1 MKCLNE
7 PAVRQEKEREGKKEI
22 GEGWRDKG
30 STCTLSYL
38 FLQTEYIVKVGVVN
52 VGINTK
58 QTLKNR
64 LGNSDKV
71 TREIN
76 A

>member
-7 PAVRQEKEREGKKEI
+7 PAVRQEKEREGEKRNR
-22 GEGWRDKG
+22 RDKG

-38 FLQTEYIVKVGVVN
+38 FLQMEYIFKVGVVN

-58 QTLKNR
+58 QTLENR

>member
-7 PAVRQEKEREGKKEI
+7 PAVRQEKER
-22 GEGWRDKG
+22 GEKRNRRGWRDKG

-38 FLQTEYIVKVGVVN
+38 FLQMEYIFKVGVVN

-76 A
+76 T